1 MKVTNI
7 LRWGCFGVVWR
18 EKMRI
23 FCILEPPYDVKIHKT
38 VHRKTLGFFHEKFIS
53 WLIRKCAK
61 KTFLMAC
68 ALCNGNI
75 GMEVCTISNDESHT
89 FLLRYALFQT
99 LIVQWIA
106 LIFLATNWTLI
117 WGHLQVS
124 FLGLAC
130 FALNIGNGILSP
142 GWKLK
147 TTESNNARTKVRA
160 ALF

>member
-18 EKMRI
+18 EKRRI

-38 VHRKTLGFFHEKFIS
+38 VHRKTLSFFHEKFIS

-89 FLLRYALFQT
+89 FLSRYALFKRW
-99 LIVQWIA
+99 LSNELPW
-106 LIFLATNWTLI
+106 FLATNWTLI

-124 FLGLAC
+124 FFGTYMLC
-130 FALNIGNGILSP
+130 SKH
-142 GWKLK
+142 WKWYLK
-147 TTESNNARTKVRA
+147 SWVEVENHGKQ
-160 ALF
+160 

>member
-1 MKVTNI
+1 MLRDRAKSLSVLGICWGFFLENEYLRMKVTNI

-18 EKMRI
+18 GKRRI

-89 FLLRYALFQT
+89 FLSRYAF
-99 LIVQWIA
+99 
-106 LIFLATNWTLI
+106 F
-117 WGHLQVS
+117 
-124 FLGLAC
+124 
-130 FALNIGNGILSP
+130 
-142 GWKLK
+142 K
-147 TTESNNARTKVRA
+147 R
-160 ALF
+160 

>member
-18 EKMRI
+18 EKRRI

-68 ALCNGNI
+68 ALCNGTI

-89 FLLRYALFQT
+89 FYYDMLF
-99 LIVQWIA
+99 
-106 LIFLATNWTLI
+106 
-117 WGHLQVS
+117 
-124 FLGLAC
+124 
-130 FALNIGNGILSP
+130 
-142 GWKLK
+142 
-147 TTESNNARTKVRA
+147 SNVDCPMNC
-160 ALF
+160 LDF